1 MGEEVSSDQ
10 QGALSVRV
18 YLEAKDLDNRGDL
31 AHMGQEASLDLLE
44 IALVEDPAHII
55 LEAFLGLMVITFM
68 EDQVHMPLGLT
79 VTALV
84 VDQVLLIHSVK
95 MQGVLSMGHQDFSL
109 QEINR
114 AALKLM
120 EWVVIILVAP
130 EAHLD

>member
-18 YLEAKDLDNRGDL
+18 YLKAKDLDNMGDL

-44 IALVEDPAHII
+44 IAL
-55 LEAFLGLMVITFM
+55 M
-68 EDQVHMPLGLT
+68 EDQAHMPLGLI

-84 VDQVLLIHSVK
+84 VDQVLVVHSVK
-95 MQGVLSMGHQDFSL
+95 MQGVISMGYQDFSL
-109 QEINR
+109 LEINK

-120 EWVVIILVAP
+120 E
-130 EAHLD
+130 